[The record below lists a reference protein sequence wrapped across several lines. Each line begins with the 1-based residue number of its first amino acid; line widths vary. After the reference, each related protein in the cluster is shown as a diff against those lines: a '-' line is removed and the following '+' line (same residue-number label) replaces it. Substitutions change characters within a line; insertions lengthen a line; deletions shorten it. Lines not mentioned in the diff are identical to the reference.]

1 MVYWYKQS
9 KVIEEIP
16 FEQSWQ
22 SSTKPSQLQVLPKI
36 SYVTLLIISS
46 EAYYFDGKKCD
57 TLVRETKCVNVQVN

>member
-1 MVYWYKQS
+1 MAS
-9 KVIEEIP
+9 
-16 FEQSWQ
+16 SWQ
-22 SSTKPSQLQVLPKI
+22 RSTKPSQLQVLPKI